1 MAARELKVERLSG
14 GQKAAILMMALG
26 PDGMAKASQSLS
38 PEELEAISLEI
49 ARLGPVP
56 ASVVDAVVSEWAETP
71 ADGSLELAGGVDTA
85 RDFLNQAF
93 GADAAR
99 VFNKLEERLR
109 TGPSLGSL
117 KNVDAESLSNFLGTE
132 HPQIIALVLAHL
144 EAPLFAEVLSLMPND
159 LSAEV
164 LLRNARM
171 DKVLPDV
178 LEIIESFLSG
188 EASLTLPQPL
198 SRLGGAEAVAEVLN
212 RGAPGSDKVLLDAI
226 EKLDP
231 EVASQIKDL
240 MFVFED
246 LMRLDDTAMQ
256 RVVSEVEA
264 TDLALALKAAADDLK
279 AHIYKAMSQRAQAAL
294 EQEIEFLGPTRV
306 KDVEDAQAKVVAEV
320 RRLEEAGEIVISG
333 GEDDV
338 LV

>member
-1 MAARELKVERLSG
+1 VAARELKLDRLSG
-14 GQKAAILMMALG
+14 GQKAAILVMALG
-26 PDGMAKASQSLS
+26 PEGMERVSKSLS
-38 PEELEAISLEI
+38 PDELEMISLEI
-49 ARLGPVP
+49 ARLGSVP
-56 ASVVDAVVSEWAETP
+56 EAVVDSVVSEWAEMP
-71 ADGSLELAGGVDTA
+71 AGGGLAMSGGVESA
-85 RDFLNQAF
+85 REFLDHAF
-93 GADAAR
+93 GADSDR

-117 KNVDAESLSNFLGTE
+117 KNVDAESLSNFLSTE
-132 HPQIIALVLAHL
+132 HPQIITLVLAHL
-144 EAPLFAEVLSLMPND
+144 EAPLFAEVLSLMPD
-159 LSAEV
+159 ELGSEV

-171 DKVLPDV
+171 EKVLPDV
-178 LEIIESFLSG
+178 LETIEGFLSG
-188 EASLTLPQPL
+188 EASLTLPAPL
-198 SRLGGAEAVAEVLN
+198 ARLGGAEAVAEVLN
-212 RGAPGSDKVLLDAI
+212 RAQPGADKVFLEGIA
-226 EKLDP
+226 KLDP
-231 EVASQIKDL
+231 DVASQIKDL

-246 LMRLDDTAMQ
+246 LVRLDDNAMQ

-264 TDLALALKAAADDLK
+264 TDLALALKAAAEDLK

-333 GEDDV
+333 GTDDV